1 MMGRGVGR
9 WLSLVLA
16 VVVGSSAAPYADPD
30 GAYALD
36 LPAGWSAQRQVVP
49 DLGVLT
55 RCGAEGDTSNPFA
68 IFVVTS
74 ARDLTEADLAPTAER
89 LLGLVVGALGEEG
102 EVLSTK
108 ASEARFAGRPAV
120 LGEATHRPRGET
132 RTWAVKAHVVLQGRW
147 AYVVMTNAPQA
158 DAAAAAR
165 LDAVAATLALAS
177 RTPAI
182 GAKGPFTQ
190 GNLTAA
196 AQRLGGASQPKLT
209 DVLAAG
215 EPPLTV
221 ASVVHFAGLLAYLFD
236 VQLTE
241 TEYEMTCRQFI
252 EYYGK
257 SDAQGKQILAA
268 SATNILTNLQ
278 AGTPEDQAKSR
289 AEVEGVFR
297 DRLRAGAAAGIPWAQ
312 ALWSAIERRH
322 QTVATTAAKPA
333 APQAAQ
339 GYDSDLSEADLDAA
353 VEMLYF
359 MWVAAGRDASQV
371 TPELLAQVRALLAR
385 GFAGFPREL
394 QVILANAQKV
404 YSQLRGVYLQAT
416 PQAKAQYGK
425 EFAHALDVLGL
436 KDPNRQPSAWDD
448 VDPSNLAGE
457 LVQTTCWNLS
467 QRATGGAWPSSPR
480 GSGPWG

>member
-1 MMGRGVGR
+1 MMGREVGR
-9 WLSLVLA
+9 WLSLVL
-16 VVVGSSAAPYADPD
+16 VVVSLAGAAPYADPD

-36 LPAGWSAQRQVVP
+36 LPAGWSADRQVIP
-49 DLGVLT
+49 DMGVLT
-55 RCGAEGDTSNPFA
+55 RFGAAGDTTNPFA
-68 IFVVTS
+68 VFVVT
-74 ARDLTEADLAPTAER
+74 AERDITEADLAPAAER
-89 LLGLVVGALGEEG
+89 LLGLVVGALGNDG
-102 EVLSTK
+102 EVLTQTSG
-108 ASEARFAGRPAV
+108 AARFAGQAAV
-120 LGEATHRPRGET
+120 RGDATHRPRGEA
-132 RTWAVKAHVVLQGRW
+132 RTFAVKAFVVTHGRW
-147 AYVVMTNAPQA
+147 AYVVMTNAPQG

-165 LDAVAATLALAS
+165 LDAVAATVALAS
-177 RTPAI
+177 KTPASA
-182 GAKGPFTQ
+182 GAFTQ

-196 AQRLGGASQPKLT
+196 ARRLSGGSQPKLT
-209 DVLAAG
+209 DVLAPG
-215 EPPLTV
+215 DPPLTV

-241 TEYEMTCRQFI
+241 TEYEMTCGQFI
-252 EYYGK
+252 EYYNKG
-257 SDAQGKQILAA
+257 DAQGKQILAT
-268 SATNILTNLQ
+268 SATSILTNLQ
-278 AGTPEDQAKSR
+278 QGTAEEKAKNR
-289 AEVEGVFR
+289 AEVEAVFR
-297 DRLRAGAAAGIPWAQ
+297 DRLQNGAKAGIPWAQ

-322 QTVATTAAKPA
+322 QTVATTAAKPTT
-333 APQAAQ
+333 QQTDQ
-339 GYDSDLSEADLDAA
+339 GYDTDLSEADLDAA
-353 VEMLYF
+353 CEMLYF
-359 MWVAAGRDASQV
+359 MWVAAGRDAKYC
-371 TPELLAQVRALLAR
+371 TPEALQTVRALLAK
-385 GFAGFPREL
+385 GFPTFPQQL